1 MTPAPSD
8 EPVFATQT
16 KARCISEATS
26 DIPRRTFFD
35 AGVTEPDESLIPT
48 HKTFISSEDF
58 RKTATKRD
66 PTYRITQPGTYVLQE
81 DIELDFGEP
90 DTMEVPFHFGFVIG
104 ISISGDNVRLD
115 LNGKTIRMSDRFL
128 KHARFFNIIELAQ
141 VPYPKG
147 KAGFTLDIIPARNV
161 IIENGTIGQ
170 TSHGSI
176 HGNDNE
182 RVLIR
187 DLTIKN
193 FEVAAIAI
201 NNGRNMVIDRVVIDN
216 SGVQVPAHSTFG
228 VMWTLNRTL
237 ARISANNIF
246 PEDVR
251 AQANNYMADADLLDI
266 LQSPGSD
273 AHRMTELKSGK
284 PEGSMYGIY
293 VNSKFNIG
301 QLEGGVVSTYSQN
314 IVIQNVHIRNIAT
327 GPYEVVGMSVNK
339 RRVFDSFGN
348 NLRWDF
354 LYDNTGVRLPLTT
367 PLNRLKYKLMRML
380 LWSTRV
386 RAPPLLTQQFVD
398 MILDETNLIT
408 AQEASIFPVGGLDIR
423 DGHSPKGIFGIRLD
437 GVENVRIDNC
447 TIDNVT
453 NSDARG
459 ASPKNNIGVHA
470 QFPVVWNGKSGSKKV
485 YKGNYAFGISFA
497 SSANVDVVRSA
508 VANVRSENGNSM
520 GMAFIGPTRAISVSQ
535 MKITN
540 TTVNSQTYEDTPAAL
555 PNLNTK
561 AMVLYKDEETSDI
574 QFRDVTTQVIHSSP
588 KSTCTGGATDSKLC
602 PASEGWN
609 TIETRCEGPI
619 LKGSSGPRVA
629 ESNIETSN
637 VVLISLAIIASS
649 LAICVVSALTF
660 LYFRW
665 KLLGHSSADEGA
677 SAPAGESENDHTRPT
692 TFRGGRPFVPYHVSR
707 GSLKLRKNVAKNK
720 SEQEG
725 DEGKIGTSLMQDTSP
740 VRAHEAPLRT
750 SSNTETGQP

>member
-284 PEGSMYGIY
+284 PEGSMFGIY
-293 VNSKFNIG
+293 LSSKFNVG
-301 QLEGGVVSTYSQN
+301 TLEHGVLSKYSQN
-314 IVIQNVHIRNIAT
+314 VVIQNVRIRNIAS
-327 GPYEVVGMSVNK
+327 GPSEKVGIRVDGKPVV
-339 RRVFDSFGN
+339 DSAGN
-348 NLRWDF
+348 NLCWDF
-354 LYDNTGVRLPLTT
+354 LYDATGARLPLHDNA
-367 PLNRLKYKLMRML
+367 LNRLKYKLARML
-380 LWSTRV
+380 VWSTRV
-386 RAPPLLTQQFVD
+386 HDPSLISQQFVD
-398 MILDETNLIT
+398 SIMNETKLLT
-408 AQEASIFPVGGLDIR
+408 AHEANIYPMGGLDAR
-423 DGHSPKGIFGIRLD
+423 DGHTPKGTFGIRLD
-437 GVENVRIDNC
+437 GVGNVRIDNC
-447 TIDNVT
+447 TIDNVS
-453 NSDARG
+453 NSDGRG
-459 ASPKNNIGVHA
+459 ANPRENTAVYSPV
-470 QFPVVWNGKSGSKKV
+470 PVVWNGKTGSKKV
-485 YKGNYAFGISFA
+485 YKGNYAFGMSFG
-497 SSANVDVVRSA
+497 SSTNVDVAQSA
-508 VANVRSENGNSM
+508 VRNVRSENGNAF
-520 GMAFIGPTRAISVSQ
+520 GMAFMGPTRAISVSQ
-535 MKITN
+535 MTISD
-540 TTVNSQTYEDTPAAL
+540 TTVNSATYEEAPARL
-555 PNLNTK
+555 PDLNSK
-561 AMVLYKDEETSDI
+561 AMLWYEDEDASDI
-574 QFRDVTTQVIHSSP
+574 LFRNVTTQAIHSSP
-588 KSTCTGGATDSKLC
+588 IHACTGSATDSELC
-602 PASEGWN
+602 PGAEGWS
-609 TIETRCEGPI
+609 TEEPRCEKSI
-619 LKGSSGPRVA
+619 EKDSKGIPEAG
-629 ESNIETSN
+629 
-637 VVLISLAIIASS
+637 
-649 LAICVVSALTF
+649 SA
-660 LYFRW
+660 
-665 KLLGHSSADEGA
+665 
-677 SAPAGESENDHTRPT
+677 
-692 TFRGGRPFVPYHVSR
+692 
-707 GSLKLRKNVAKNK
+707 
-720 SEQEG
+720 
-725 DEGKIGTSLMQDTSP
+725 
-740 VRAHEAPLRT
+740 
-750 SSNTETGQP
+750 